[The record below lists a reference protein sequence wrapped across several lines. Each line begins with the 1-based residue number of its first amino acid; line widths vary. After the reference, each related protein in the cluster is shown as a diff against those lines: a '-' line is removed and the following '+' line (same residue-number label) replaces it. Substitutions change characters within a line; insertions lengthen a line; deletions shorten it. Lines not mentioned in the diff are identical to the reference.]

1 MLKENYRMR
10 EGAKGE
16 ELSDGVLIVGTGGEW
31 DWEQKIA
38 ASYNPADQTV
48 GTERTDQADSRY
60 RENWRLRP
68 GDHQSFVQRSPH
80 CICITL

>member
-1 MLKENYRMR
+1 MR

-38 ASYNPADQTV
+38 ASYDP
-48 GTERTDQADSRY
+48 DSGY
-60 RENWRLRP
+60 REN
-68 GDHQSFVQRSPH
+68 
-80 CICITL
+80 